1 MQRLSLTIIVM
12 LVLLGCQTVPTE
24 IPEDLTRAELIQLA
38 QEAADQENWE
48 AARAYYE
55 AMIERFPDDRAAVAT
70 ARYEIAFV
78 EYRRGNFATAEA
90 LFTQVIQMYD
100 TEADALPAWPG
111 VLSRRLLEIIETE
124 RGSNSLDTPTG

>member
-124 RGSNSLDTPTG
+124 RGSNSRDTPTG